1 MAHQSVAQTYKE
13 TSLENAPPI
22 KIIRLLYEAAIR
34 EVERAR
40 RLDPKEDARDF
51 NAAVHKADCI
61 VTELRYSLNH
71 DVAPALCGD
80 LQALYLFAES
90 ELGRA
95 MGDRSADPLGGVS
108 KVLSTLLSA
117 WREVEVQTTRS

>member
-40 RLDPKEDARDF
+40 RLDPKQDARDF
-51 NAAVHKADCI
+51 NSAVHKADCI

-71 DVAPALCGD
+71 EVAPALCGD
-80 LQALYLFAES
+80 LQALYLFAEG

-95 MGDRSADPLGGVS
+95 MGDRSADPLAGVS

-117 WREVEVQTTRS
+117 WREVEVQTTRN

>member
-1 MAHQSVAQTYKE
+1 MTQQTAAQAYKVA
-13 TSLENAPPI
+13 SLENAPPI

-34 EVERAR
+34 EIERAR
-40 RLDPKEDARDF
+40 RLDPRAEALEF

-71 DVAPALCGD
+71 SIAPTLCND
-80 LQALYLFAES
+80 LQALYLFAEG

-95 MGDRSADPLGGVS
+95 MGERSDVPLVGVV
-108 KVLSTLLSA
+108 KVLTTLLSA
-117 WREVEVQTTRS
+117 WREVEIQTVGV

>member
-1 MAHQSVAQTYKE
+1 MSYQSVAQTYKV

-34 EVERAR
+34 EIERAR
-40 RLDPKEDARDF
+40 RLDPRAEATDF

-71 DVAPALCGD
+71 SVAPALCGD
-80 LQALYLFAES
+80 LQALYLFAEG

-95 MGDRSADPLGGVS
+95 MGDRSGEPLAGVS

-117 WREVEVQTTRS
+117 WREVEVQTTAS